1 MSNYAPGWYPDG
13 SGRFAQRYYDGNGW
27 TEHVLDTQGNRGT
40 DPVGGG
46 APTQYT
52 SGNQQQQPPR
62 QQPQQYG
69 QQTYAQPPAPP
80 QQQSGQ
86 QPASSGRSPHGQTGS
101 AKGST
106 GPFTLTL
113 GTITAGVG
121 GILVLLS
128 VLVLGFLGSDG
139 QNATL
144 GDISEVP
151 GEATGFLLDSYAG
164 FGRYLAILVVAWGIV
179 AVLRLR
185 AMATFTQL
193 PLVTAI
199 ICGIFALWHLLA
211 MFVTGDVDAS
221 PTFDSLLG
229 LLGYVGLGVGT
240 FLTQPVG
247 TRTEQ

>member
-27 TEHVLDTQGNRGT
+27 TEHVLDAQGNRGT

-52 SGNQQQQPPR
+52 AGNQRQQPQD

-69 QQTYAQPPAPP
+69 QQQ
-80 QQQSGQ
+80 
-86 QPASSGRSPHGQTGS
+86 ASSALSTHGQAASGGS
-101 AKGST
+101 SSGS
-106 GPFTLTL
+106 FNLTL

-121 GILVLLS
+121 GVLVLLS
-128 VLVLGFLGSDG
+128 ALVLGFLGNDG

-144 GDISEVP
+144 GDLSELP
-151 GEATGFLLDSYAG
+151 GEATGFLLGSYAG
-164 FGRYLAILVVAWGIV
+164 FGRFLAIVVVLVGIV
-179 AVLRLR
+179 AVLRLP
-185 AMATFTQL
+185 ALATFTQL

-199 ICGIFALWHLLA
+199 VCGVFGLWHLLA
-211 MFVTGDVDAS
+211 MVVTGDVDAS

-229 LLGYVGLGVGT
+229 LLGYAGLGAGP
-240 FLTQPVG
+240 FLTQRIGAP
-247 TRTEQ
+247 TER